1 MQNWQKCKKGPD
13 KWSPRNYS
21 PAQPTNGQPRRTYLT
36 ASTPASVSR
45 STRAPRK
52 KTTRRRNTT
61 PESRTDS
68 NRTGGGG
75 GYLVQSTIRPNNRRM
90 DQALRRTSRHRR
102 HAHPSAHRHTLVAP
116 IHRQQPERQ
125 RPLHQG
131 AAQVRR
137 REEPG
142 TIPERN
148 RNFYKLEDI
157 TWQMS
162 KI

>member
-1 MQNWQKCKKGPD
+1 MVATQL
-13 KWSPRNYS
+13 
-21 PAQPTNGQPRRTYLT
+21 LT
-36 ASTPASVSR
+36 STTDEWATPQDLFDRLNACFR
-45 STRAPRK
+45 FTLDPCATKENHKAPKYYTREQDGLK
-52 KTTRRRNTT
+52 Q
-61 PESRTDS
+61 DW
-68 NRTGGGG
+68 GGG

>member
-1 MQNWQKCKKGPD
+1 MVATQL
-13 KWSPRNYS
+13 
-21 PAQPTNGQPRRTYLT
+21 LT
-36 ASTPASVSR
+36 STTDEWATPQDLFDRLNACFR
-45 STRAPRK
+45 FTLDPCATKENHKAPKYYTREQDGLK
-52 KTTRRRNTT
+52 Q
-61 PESRTDS
+61 DW
-68 NRTGGGG
+68 GG